1 MSNTQNWDEFF
12 TDNPAPIKFS
22 VSEEI
27 IRNFISA
34 HPNQPLCLVT
44 SGGTTVP
51 LEVNTV
57 RFVDNFSAGTRGSA
71 SAEYFLANG
80 FAVIFLSRDKSLQP
94 FSRHFDTSDLLQAMD
109 VASDGGIVISGD
121 SQVAKQLKPVVE
133 KAKKYQS
140 NLCKISFTSL
150 SDYLWLLRSASQLLA
165 QPGPLK
171 SCPSLLYLA
180 AAVSDFYIPAQEL
193 PVHKIQSSEG
203 PPSVHLQL
211 VPKMLRPLVSLW
223 ASNCFVVSFK
233 LETDPEI
240 LITKSRTALEK
251 YGHSLVIGNILETR
265 KREVILVTREG
276 SEKIVME
283 EEELTAGLEI
293 EEKIVE
299 KLIEFHRK
307 L

>member
-1 MSNTQNWDEFF
+1 
-12 TDNPAPIKFS
+12 
-22 VSEEI
+22 
-27 IRNFISA
+27 
-34 HPNQPLCLVT
+34 
-44 SGGTTVP
+44 
-51 LEVNTV
+51 
-57 RFVDNFSAGTRGSA
+57 
-71 SAEYFLANG
+71 
-80 FAVIFLSRDKSLQP
+80 
-94 FSRHFDTSDLLQAMD
+94 
-109 VASDGGIVISGD
+109 
-121 SQVAKQLKPVVE
+121 
-133 KAKKYQS
+133 
-140 NLCKISFTSL
+140 
-150 SDYLWLLRSASQLLA
+150 
-165 QPGPLK
+165 
-171 SCPSLLYLA
+171 
-180 AAVSDFYIPAQEL
+180 
-193 PVHKIQSSEG
+193 
-203 PPSVHLQL
+203 
-211 VPKMLRPLVSLW
+211 MLRPLVSLW